1 MAKKQF
7 KTESKRLLDLMIN
20 SIYTNR
26 EIFLRELISNASDAL
41 DKRHYLSITDDTQ
54 RINKDD
60 LKIELTIDKENRKLI
75 ITDTGIGM
83 TSEELEHNLGTI
95 AHSGSLEFKKKLD
108 EGKDVEI
115 IGQFGV
121 GFYSA
126 FMVAKMITVN
136 SKSCTEQQAYRW
148 ESAGDDGYTISL
160 SDKFTAGTE
169 IILTLKDNTDTE
181 NYDEYLETYTLK
193 QLIKKYSDYV
203 RYPIGMMVETSHKKE
218 DSDEIET
225 VLEHQI
231 INSMIPLWK
240 RNKKDVSDEEY
251 NDFYRSKF
259 FAFDEPAKTLH
270 YSLEG
275 NVSYNALL
283 YIPTKAPYNFYSS
296 EYEPG
301 LQLYCKGVFI
311 MDKAKDLLPS
321 YFRFVKGLVDS
332 NDLNLNISREILQ
345 QDRQMKT
352 MAKSIEK
359 KIRGG
364 LEDLLKNDREKY
376 EEFFKSFGLQL
387 KYGIYEDFGAHKE
400 SLQNLILFKSSY
412 EGKYVTLKEVV
423 DRMKE
428 NQDLIYYACGQSI
441 EQIDLLPQMER
452 LKEKGYEV
460 LYFLDDVDEF
470 AILSLQEYEG
480 KKFKSIAQGDLDL
493 DSEEEK
499 QEIEKKKEENKDLLS
514 LMKETLN
521 NAVSDVRISSRL
533 KSHPVCLVS
542 DEGVSLEM
550 EKILSQNPEGSSIKA
565 SRILEI
571 NPNHPIFATLQKL
584 KDHDEAT
591 LKAYT
596 SILYN
601 QALLIEGLT
610 IENPVEYANQICDF
624 MSKIN

>member
-54 RINKDD
+54 RISKDD
-60 LKIELTIDKENRKLI
+60 LKIELSIDKENRRLI

-83 TSEELEHNLGTI
+83 TQDELENNFGTI
-95 AHSGSLEFKKKLD
+95 AHSGSLDFKKKLD
-108 EGKDVEI
+108 EGKEIDI

-126 FMVAKMITVN
+126 FMVANMITVN
-136 SKSCTEQQAYRW
+136 SQSCKEEQAYRW
-148 ESAGDDGYTISL
+148 ESTGEDGYTISL

-169 IILTLKDNTDTE
+169 IILTLKDNTETE

-193 QLIKKYSDYV
+193 QLVKKYSDYV

-218 DSDEIET
+218 DSDEYET
-225 VLEHQI
+225 VLEHQTL
-231 INSMIPLWK
+231 NSMIPLWK
-240 RNKKDVSDEEY
+240 RNKKDVTDEEY
-251 NDFYRSKF
+251 TEFYRSKF
-259 FAFDEPAKTLH
+259 FAFDEPAKTIH

-283 YIPTKAPYNFYSS
+283 YIPSKAPYNFYSS

-359 KIRGG
+359 KIKAG

-376 EEFFKSFGLQL
+376 EEFFSSFGLQL
-387 KYGIYEDFGAHKE
+387 KYGIYEDFGAHKDT
-400 SLQNLILFKSSY
+400 LQNLILFKSSF
-412 EGKYVTLKEVV
+412 ENKYVTLKEYAE
-423 DRMKE
+423 RMKE

-441 EQIDLLPQMER
+441 EQINLLPQMER
-452 LKEKGYEV
+452 LKDKGYEV

-470 AILSLQEYEG
+470 AILSLQEFEG
-480 KKFKSIAQGDLDL
+480 KKFKSIAQGDLNL

-514 LMKETLN
+514 LMKETLKD
-521 NAVSDVRISSRL
+521 AVSDVRISSRL
-533 KSHPVCLVS
+533 KTHPVCLVS

-550 EKILSQNPEGSSIKA
+550 EKVLSQNPEANHIKA

-571 NPNHPIFATLQKL
+571 NPNHSIFTTMQKL
-584 KDHDEAT
+584 KDTDCET
-591 LKAYT
+591 LKTYT

-610 IENPVEYANQICDF
+610 IENPVEYANQICDL
-624 MSKIN
+624 MSKMN

>member
-7 KTESKRLLDLMIN
+7 KTESKRLLDLMVN

-54 RINKDD
+54 RISKDD
-60 LKIELTIDKENRKLI
+60 LTIELSIDKENRRLI

-83 TSEELEHNLGTI
+83 TSEELENNLGTI
-95 AHSGSLEFKKKLD
+95 AHSGSLEFKKKLE

-126 FMVAKMITVN
+126 FMIAKMITVN
-136 SKSCTEQQAYRW
+136 SKSCKEDQAYKW
-148 ESAGDDGYTISL
+148 ESTGDDGYTISL

-203 RYPIGMMVETSHKKE
+203 RYPIGMMVETTHKKD
-218 DSDEIET
+218 DSDEYET
-225 VLEHQI
+225 VMEHQI

-240 RNKKDVSDEEY
+240 RNKKDVSEEEY

-275 NVSYNALL
+275 NISYNALL

-364 LEDLLKNDREKY
+364 LEDLLKNNREKY
-376 EEFFKSFGLQL
+376 EEFFQSFGLQL
-387 KYGIYEDFGAHKE
+387 KYGVYEDFGAHKE
-400 SLQNLILFKSSY
+400 TLQNLILFKSSF
-412 EGKYVTLKEVV
+412 EDKYVTLKEYAE
-423 DRMKE
+423 RMKE

-441 EQIDLLPQMER
+441 EQINLLPQMER
-452 LKEKGYEV
+452 LKDKGYEV

-470 AILSLQEYEG
+470 ATLSLQEFEG
-480 KKFKSIAQGDLDL
+480 KKFKSIAQGDLNL
-493 DSEEEK
+493 DTEEEK

-514 LMKETLN
+514 MMKETLHET
-521 NAVSDVRISSRL
+521 VSDVRISSRL

-550 EKILSQNPEGSSIKA
+550 EKILSQNPEGSNIKA

-571 NPNHPIFATLQKL
+571 NPNHPIFTTLQKL
-584 KDHDEAT
+584 KDTDEST
-591 LKAYT
+591 LKMYT

-601 QALLIEGLT
+601 QALLIEGLS
-610 IENPVEYANQICDF
+610 IDNPVEYANQICDL
-624 MSKIN
+624 MSKMN

>member
-7 KTESKRLLDLMIN
+7 KTESKRLLDLMVN

-54 RINKDD
+54 RISKDD
-60 LKIELTIDKENRKLI
+60 LTIELSIDKENRRLI

-83 TSEELEHNLGTI
+83 TSEELENNLGTI
-95 AHSGSLEFKKKLD
+95 AHSGSLEFKKKLE

-126 FMVAKMITVN
+126 FMIAKMITVN
-136 SKSCTEQQAYRW
+136 SKSCKEDQAYKW
-148 ESAGDDGYTISL
+148 ESTGDDGYTISL

-203 RYPIGMMVETSHKKE
+203 RYPIGMMVETTHKKE
-218 DSDEIET
+218 DSDEYET
-225 VLEHQI
+225 VMEHQI

-240 RNKKDVSDEEY
+240 RNKKDVSEEEY

-275 NVSYNALL
+275 NISYNALL

-364 LEDLLKNDREKY
+364 LEDLLKNNREKY
-376 EEFFKSFGLQL
+376 EEFFQSFGLQL
-387 KYGIYEDFGAHKE
+387 KYGVYEDFGAHKE
-400 SLQNLILFKSSY
+400 TLQNLILFKSSF
-412 EGKYVTLKEVV
+412 EDKYVTLKEYAE
-423 DRMKE
+423 RMKE

-441 EQIDLLPQMER
+441 EQINLLPQMER
-452 LKEKGYEV
+452 LKDKGYEV

-470 AILSLQEYEG
+470 ATLSLQEFEG
-480 KKFKSIAQGDLDL
+480 KKFKSIAQGDLNL
-493 DSEEEK
+493 DTEEEK

-514 LMKETLN
+514 MMKETLHET
-521 NAVSDVRISSRL
+521 VSDVRISSRL

-550 EKILSQNPEGSSIKA
+550 EKILSQNPEGSNIKA

-571 NPNHPIFATLQKL
+571 NPNHPIFTTLQKL
-584 KDHDEAT
+584 KDTDEST
-591 LKAYT
+591 LKMYT

-601 QALLIEGLT
+601 QALLIEGLS
-610 IENPVEYANQICDF
+610 IDNPVEYANQICDL
-624 MSKIN
+624 MSKMN

>member
-1 MAKKQF
+1 MEKKQF

-41 DKRHYLSITDDTQ
+41 DKRHYLSITDDSQ
-54 RINKDD
+54 RLEKDE
-60 LKIELTIDKENRKLI
+60 LKIELSIDKENRTLT

-83 TSEELEHNLGTI
+83 TQEELENNLGTI
-95 AHSGSLEFKKKLD
+95 AHSGSLEFKKKLEEASD
-108 EGKDVEI
+108 IDI

-126 FMVAKMITVN
+126 FMVAKQITVN
-136 SKSCTEQQAYRW
+136 SKSCHCDQAYRW
-148 ESAGDDGYTISL
+148 ESTGEDGYIITL
-160 SDKFTAGTE
+160 SDKFTNGTE
-169 IILTLKDNTDTE
+169 IILTLKDNTENE

-193 QLIKKYSDYV
+193 KLIKKYSDYV

-218 DSDEIET
+218 DSDEVVT
-225 VLEHQI
+225 DLEHQI

-240 RNKKDVSDEEY
+240 RNKKDVTEEEY
-251 NDFYRSKF
+251 NDFYQSKF
-259 FAFDEPAKTLH
+259 FAFDEPAKTIH

-275 NVSYNALL
+275 NVSYSALL
-283 YIPTKAPYNFYSS
+283 YIPAKAPYNFYSS

-359 KIRGG
+359 KIKGG
-364 LEDLLKNDREKY
+364 LEDLLKNNRDKY
-376 EEFFKSFGLQL
+376 EEFFSSFGLQL
-387 KYGIYEDFGAHKE
+387 KYGLYEDFGSHKDT
-400 SLQNLILFKSSY
+400 LQNLILFKSSL
-412 EGKYVTLKEVV
+412 EEKYVTLKEYTE
-423 DRMKE
+423 RMKE
-428 NQDLIYYACGQSI
+428 NQELIYYACGKSI
-441 EQIDLLPQMER
+441 EQINQLPQMER
-452 LKEKGYEV
+452 LKDKGYEV
-460 LYFLDDVDEF
+460 LYFLDEVDEF
-470 AILSLQEYEG
+470 AVMAMQDFEG
-480 KKFKSIAQGDLDL
+480 KKFKSIAQGDLNL

-499 QEIEKKKEENKDLLS
+499 QEIEKKKEENKDLLTA
-514 LMKETLN
+514 MKEALN
-521 NAVSDVRISSRL
+521 GAVADVRISSRL
-533 KSHPVCLVS
+533 KTHPVCLVS
-542 DEGVSLEM
+542 DEGISLEM
-550 EKILSQNPEGSSIKA
+550 EKVLAQNPDNPGIKA

-571 NPNHPIFATLQKL
+571 NPNHPIFETMQQL
-584 KDHDEAT
+584 KENEET
-591 LKAYT
+591 IKEYT

-610 IENPVEYANQICDF
+610 IDNPVEYANQICSL
-624 MSKIN
+624 MSKIR

>member
-1 MAKKQF
+1 MDKKQF

-41 DKRHYLSITDDTQ
+41 DKRHYLSITDDAH
-54 RINKDD
+54 RINKEE
-60 LKIELTIDKENRKLI
+60 LKIELTIDKENRRLI
-75 ITDTGIGM
+75 LTDTGIGM
-83 TSEELEHNLGTI
+83 NQDELEHNLGTI
-95 AHSGSLEFKKKLD
+95 AHSGSLEFKTKLEEAKEVD
-108 EGKDVEI
+108 I

-136 SKSCTEQQAYRW
+136 SKSAHETQAYRW
-148 ESAGDDGYTISL
+148 ESTGEDGYTISL
-160 SDKFTAGTE
+160 SDKFTTGTE

-218 DSDEIET
+218 DSDDYET

-231 INSMIPLWK
+231 VNSMIPLWK
-240 RNKKDVSDEEY
+240 RNKKDVTEEEY
-251 NDFYRSKF
+251 KDFYRNKF
-259 FAFDEPAKTLH
+259 FSFDEPAKTIH

-283 YIPTKAPYNFYSS
+283 YVPSKAPYNFYSS

-311 MDKAKDLLPS
+311 MDKAKDLLPN
-321 YFRFVKGLVDS
+321 YFRFVKGLIDS

-359 KIRGG
+359 KIKGA
-364 LEDLLKNDREKY
+364 LEDLLKNDREKD
-376 EEFFKSFGLQL
+376 EEFYKSFGLQL
-387 KYGIYEDFGAHKE
+387 KYGVYEDFGAHKE
-400 SLQNLILFKSSY
+400 TLQNLILFKSTH
-412 EGKYVTLKEVV
+412 EDKYVTLHEYVE
-423 DRMKE
+423 RMKE
-428 NQDLIYYACGQSI
+428 NQELIYYACGQSI
-441 EQIDLLPQMER
+441 EQINLLPQMER
-452 LKEKGYEV
+452 LKDKGYEV
-460 LYFLDDVDEF
+460 LYFTDEVDEF
-470 AILSLQEYEG
+470 AAFSLQEFEG
-480 KKFKSIAQGDLDL
+480 KKFKSIAQGDLNL

-499 QEIEKKKEENKDLLS
+499 QEIEKKKEENNDLLS
-514 LMKETLN
+514 SMKDALSG
-521 NAVSDVRISSRL
+521 AVADVRISSRL
-533 KSHPVCLVS
+533 KTHPVCLVS
-542 DEGVSLEM
+542 DEGISLEM
-550 EKILSQNPEGSSIKA
+550 EKVLAQNPEANGIKA

-571 NPNHPIFATLQKL
+571 NPNHPIFTTLQNL
-584 KDHDEAT
+584 KDNQST
-591 LKAYT
+591 LNLYT
-596 SILYN
+596 NILYN
-601 QALLIEGLT
+601 QALLIEGLS
-610 IENPVEYANQICDF
+610 IDNPVEYANQICDL
-624 MSKIN
+624 MSKMN

>member
-54 RINKDD
+54 RISKDD
-60 LKIELTIDKENRKLI
+60 LKIELSIDKENRRLI

-83 TSEELEHNLGTI
+83 TQDELENNLGTI

-108 EGKDVEI
+108 EGKDIDI

-136 SKSCTEQQAYRW
+136 SKSCKEEQAYRW
-148 ESAGDDGYTISL
+148 ESTGEDGYTISL

-169 IILTLKDNTDTE
+169 IILTLKDNTETE

-193 QLIKKYSDYV
+193 QLVKKYSDYV

-218 DSDEIET
+218 DSDEYET
-225 VLEHQI
+225 VLEHQTL
-231 INSMIPLWK
+231 NSMIPLWK
-240 RNKKDVSDEEY
+240 RNKKDVTDEEY
-251 NDFYRSKF
+251 TEFYRSKF
-259 FAFDEPAKTLH
+259 FAFDEPAKTIH

-283 YIPTKAPYNFYSS
+283 YIPSKAPYNFYSS

-359 KIRGG
+359 KIKAG

-376 EEFFKSFGLQL
+376 EEFFSSFGLQL
-387 KYGIYEDFGAHKE
+387 KYGIYEDFGAHKDT
-400 SLQNLILFKSSY
+400 LQNLILFKSSF
-412 EGKYVTLKEVV
+412 ENKYVTLKEYAE
-423 DRMKE
+423 RMKE

-441 EQIDLLPQMER
+441 EQINLLPQMER
-452 LKEKGYEV
+452 LKDKGYEV

-470 AILSLQEYEG
+470 AILSLQEFEG
-480 KKFKSIAQGDLDL
+480 KKFKSIAQGDLNL

-514 LMKETLN
+514 LMKETLKD
-521 NAVSDVRISSRL
+521 AVSDVRISSRL
-533 KSHPVCLVS
+533 KTHPVCLVS

-550 EKILSQNPEGSSIKA
+550 EKVLSQNPEANHIKA

-571 NPNHPIFATLQKL
+571 NPNHSIFTTMQKL
-584 KDHDEAT
+584 KDTDCET
-591 LKAYT
+591 LKTYT

-610 IENPVEYANQICDF
+610 IENPVEYANQICDL
-624 MSKIN
+624 MSKMN